1 MKLLDLQNGETKV
14 WEEKGYLLPKYDRE
28 ELKKKTKEN
37 PTWVHFGAGNI
48 FRAFPAAKLQDLLNL
63 GEYDRGVVVA
73 ESFDHEIITKA
84 YKPYD
89 GLSLS
94 VVLKAEG
101 TIEKHVVGSVTESL
115 VADPVAPKD
124 YARLTE
130 IFENPSLQ
138 MVTFTITEKG
148 YSLVNG
154 KGEKLPGV
162 EDGFSAGP
170 GNQSHLMGRIASLCY
185 ARFVKNG
192 APLALVSTDNCSHN
206 GDKLKAGVMAY
217 VDAWKQAGKVNDDFV
232 SYMEEKVSFPWS
244 MIDKITPRPDEKVKE
259 MLEKDG
265 IYARVID
272 MYSFKPIYKD
282 MIIKCA
288 KETKMLISVEDGFE
302 DTDLIITS
310 RNTYTAPFVNSEE
323 TGYLVIEDNFPNGRP
338 PLEKAGIVFTDRETV
353 DKVEKMKVCTCL
365 NPLHTALAIYGCM
378 LGHTSIHDEMEDKE
392 LSQLIQK
399 MCYEEA
405 MPVVV
410 NPGVIDP
417 KEFANAV
424 LTKRLPN
431 PFMPDTPQR
440 IACDTS
446 QKLPIRFGET
456 IKFYESREDLDTKS
470 LTLIPL
476 VLAGWCRY
484 LMGIDDEGNA
494 FEQSPDPRL
503 DEVKAHVTGISFG
516 DTDVHDKLQPILSDA
531 SIFAVD
537 LYSVS
542 LGEKVEKMFV
552 ELIAGKGAIR
562 STLKKYVD

>member
-1 MKLLDLQNGETKV
+1 MKLLDVENGSRKE
-14 WEEKGYLLPKYDRE
+14 WEEKGYELPAYDRE
-28 ELKKKTKEN
+28 AVKKATKEA

-48 FRAFPAAKLQDLLNL
+48 FRAFPAAKLQELLNE
-63 GEYDRGVVVA
+63 GSYDKGVIVA

-94 VVLKAEG
+94 VVLKAGG
-101 TIEKHVVGSVTESL
+101 TIEKHMVGSVVESL
-115 VADPVAPKD
+115 VADPSEPED
-124 YARLTE
+124 FARLTE

-162 EDGFSAGP
+162 EDGLAAGP
-170 GNQSHLMGRIASLCY
+170 GPQSHLMGRIATLCY
-185 ARFVKNG
+185 ERFQKNS

-217 VDAWKQAGKVNDDFV
+217 VTAWKEAGKVGDDFV
-232 SYMEEKVSFPWS
+232 SYMEEKISFPWS
-244 MIDKITPRPDEKVKE
+244 MIDKITPRPDENVKE
-259 MLEKDG
+259 MLK
-265 IYARVID
+265 
-272 MYSFKPIYKD
+272 K
-282 MIIKCA
+282 
-288 KETKMLISVEDGFE
+288 DGFE
-302 DTDLIITS
+302 DTELIITS

-323 TGYLVIEDNFPNGRP
+323 TGYLVIEDDFPNGRP
-338 PLEKAGIVFTDRETV
+338 PLEKAGIVFTERETV

-378 LGHTSIHDEMEDKE
+378 LGHTSIHDEMEDAE
-392 LSQLIQK
+392 LSTLIEK
-399 MCYEEA
+399 MCYDEA

-410 NPGVIDP
+410 DPGVINP
-417 KEFANAV
+417 KEFAEAV
-424 LTKRLPN
+424 LKKRLPN

-456 IKFYESREDLDTKS
+456 IKFYKSREDLDQKN

-484 LMGIDDEGNA
+484 LMGVDDEGNT

-503 DEVKAHVTGISFG
+503 DEVKAHVQGISFG
-516 DTDVHDKLQPILSDA
+516 DIDVHAALKPILSDA

-537 LYSVS
+537 LYEVG
-542 LGEKVEKMFV
+542 LGEKVEEMFV
-552 ELIAGKGAIR
+552 ELIAGPGAIR
-562 STLKKYVD
+562 ATLKKYTQAHLA

>member
-115 VADPVAPKD
+115 VADPVAPED

-162 EDGFSAGP
+162 EDGFLAGP

-192 APLALVSTDNCSHN
+192 TPLALVSTDNCSHN

-217 VDAWKQAGKVNDDFV
+217 VDAWKQAGKVDDDFV

-259 MLEKDG
+259 MLEK
-265 IYARVID
+265 
-272 MYSFKPIYKD
+272 
-282 MIIKCA
+282 
-288 KETKMLISVEDGFE
+288 DGFE

-417 KEFANAV
+417 KE
-424 LTKRLPN
+424 
-431 PFMPDTPQR
+431 
-440 IACDTS
+440 
-446 QKLPIRFGET
+446 
-456 IKFYESREDLDTKS
+456 
-470 LTLIPL
+470 
-476 VLAGWCRY
+476 
-484 LMGIDDEGNA
+484 
-494 FEQSPDPRL
+494 
-503 DEVKAHVTGISFG
+503 
-516 DTDVHDKLQPILSDA
+516 
-531 SIFAVD
+531 
-537 LYSVS
+537 SVS
-542 LGEKVEKMFV
+542 YTHLRAHET
-552 ELIAGKGAIR
+552 
-562 STLKKYVD
+562 S